1 MTIQLSEHFTYKKIF
16 RFALPSIVMM
26 VFTSIYGVV
35 DGTFVSNFVGKT
47 PFAAVN
53 LVWPFLMILGAFGFM
68 IGTGGS
74 ALVAKTLGENKK
86 EDANR
91 YFTML
96 ITLVVILGVLLTI
109 IGLIVLRPL
118 SSALGASGQML
129 EDCVT
134 YGRTLMIFNTAFM
147 LQSVFQ
153 SLFITAEKPRL
164 GLIMTVAAGLTNMVL
179 DALFIAVFKWGL
191 VGAALASGL
200 SQCIG
205 GMLPLIYFLSSK
217 NDTPLK
223 FVKTKMEGKVL
234 LKACANG
241 ASELMT
247 TVSSSL
253 VSMLYNFQLMRLAG
267 QNGIAA
273 YGAVMYVEFAF
284 IAVFIGYSIGTAPIV
299 SYHYGSE
306 NHNEVKNMLQKSF
319 KIMSI
324 LGITMMVLAQ
334 ILASPLAKVFVG
346 YDKQLFDMTVH
357 GFRLFSFYFILA
369 GINIYASSFFTALN
383 NGMISAIISFSR
395 TLGFETLAVIILPIF
410 LQLDGVWLAITVAEI
425 CAFVI
430 SISFLIAKKEK
441 YHYA

>member
-96 ITLVVILGVLLTI
+96 ITLVVILGILLTI
-109 IGLIVLRPL
+109 FGLIVVRPL
-118 SSALGASGQML
+118 SYALGARGQML

-191 VGAALASGL
+191 VGAALASVL

-205 GMLPLIYFLSSK
+205 GILPLIYFLSSK

>member
-96 ITLVVILGVLLTI
+96 ITLVVILGILLTI
-109 IGLIVLRPL
+109 FGLIVVRPL
-118 SSALGASGQML
+118 SHALGARGQML

-205 GMLPLIYFLSSK
+205 GILPLIYFLSSK

>member
-74 ALVAKTLGENKK
+74 ALVAKTLGEDKK

-96 ITLVVILGVLLTI
+96 ITLVIILGLLLTI
-109 IGLIVLRPL
+109 LGLIVIRPL

-134 YGRTLMIFNTAFM
+134 YGRTLVIFNTAFM

-164 GLIMTVAAGLTNMVL
+164 GLIMTVIAGLTNMVL

-191 VGAALASGL
+191 VGAALATGL

-205 GMLPLIYFLSSK
+205 GVLPLIYFMSPK
-217 NDTPLK
+217 NDTALK
-223 FVKTKMEGKVL
+223 FVKTKLEGTVL

-241 ASELMT
+241 VSELMT

-284 IAVFIGYSIGTAPIV
+284 VAVFIGYSIGTAPIV
-299 SYHYGSE
+299 SYHYGAG
-306 NHNEVKNMLQKSF
+306 NNDEVKNMLQKSF

-334 ILASPLAKVFVG
+334 MLASPLAKVFVG
-346 YDKQLFDMTVH
+346 YDKELFDMTVH

-369 GINIYASSFFTALN
+369 GINIYSSSFFTALN
-383 NGMISAIISFSR
+383 NGIISAIISFSR
-395 TLGFETLAVIILPIF
+395 TLGFETVSVIILPIF
-410 LQLDGVWLAITVAEI
+410 FKLDGVWMAITVAEI

-430 SISFLIAKKEK
+430 SMSFLISKREK
-441 YHYA
+441 YNYA

>member
-74 ALVAKTLGENKK
+74 ALVAKTLGEDKK

-96 ITLVVILGVLLTI
+96 ITLVIILGLLLTI
-109 IGLIVLRPL
+109 LGLIVIRPL

-134 YGRTLMIFNTAFM
+134 YGRTLVIFNTAFM

-164 GLIMTVAAGLTNMVL
+164 GLIMTVIAGLTNMVL

-191 VGAALASGL
+191 VGAALATGL

-205 GMLPLIYFLSSK
+205 GVLPLIYFMSSK
-217 NDTPLK
+217 NDTALK
-223 FVKTKMEGKVL
+223 FIKTKLEGTVL

-241 ASELMT
+241 VSELMT

-284 IAVFIGYSIGTAPIV
+284 VAVFIGYSIGTAPIV
-299 SYHYGSE
+299 SYHYGAG
-306 NHNEVKNMLQKSF
+306 NNDEVKNMLQKSF

-334 ILASPLAKVFVG
+334 MLASPLAKVFVG
-346 YDKQLFDMTVH
+346 YDKELFDMTVH

-369 GINIYASSFFTALN
+369 GINIYSSSFFTALN
-383 NGMISAIISFSR
+383 NGIISAIISFSR
-395 TLGFETLAVIILPIF
+395 TLGFETLSVIILPIF
-410 LQLDGVWLAITVAEI
+410 FKLDGVWMAITVAEI

-430 SISFLIAKKEK
+430 SMSFLISKREK
-441 YHYA
+441 YNYA

>member
-1 MTIQLSEHFTYKKIF
+1 MTIPLSEHFTYKKIF

-53 LVWPFLMILGAFGFM
+53 LVWPFLMILVAFGFM

-96 ITLVVILGVLLTI
+96 ITLVIILGIVLTI
-109 IGLIVLRPL
+109 FGLIVVRPL
-118 SSALGASGQML
+118 SHALGARGQML

-205 GMLPLIYFLSSK
+205 GILPLIYFLSSK
-217 NDTPLK
+217 NDTALK
-223 FVKTKMEGKVL
+223 FVKTKLEGKIL

-241 ASELMT
+241 VSELMT

-284 IAVFIGYSIGTAPIV
+284 IAVFIGYSIGTVPIV

-319 KIMSI
+319 KIMSV

>member
-91 YFTML
+91 YFAML

-205 GMLPLIYFLSSK
+205 GILPLIYFLGSK

>member
-26 VFTSIYGVV
+26 VFTSIYGIV

-86 EDANR
+86 KMPTD
-91 YFTML
+91 TSSML

-205 GMLPLIYFLSSK
+205 GILPLIYFLSSK